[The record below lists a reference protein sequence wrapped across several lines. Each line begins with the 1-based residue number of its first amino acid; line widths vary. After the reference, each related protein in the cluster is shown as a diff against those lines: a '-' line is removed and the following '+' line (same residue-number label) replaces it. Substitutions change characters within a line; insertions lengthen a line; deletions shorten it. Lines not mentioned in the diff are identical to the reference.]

1 MKLWYQSMS
10 RQAAWGHYNVAL
22 RRILDRVK
30 DPDTEIEVHGITKR
44 GGLADQFHYLDY
56 LESGEVMENVQIATK
71 RGFDAFL
78 IGNIGDPGLQMCREI
93 TTMPVLGLCETALHT
108 ACMMGQNFSLV
119 TINEKFTPR
128 IIDNVHRYKLERR
141 LAAVNRMTI
150 DRINDLDEGFTKA
163 AARKRIFDQFMKAAN
178 ANVEQGAE
186 VIIAAGGVVMAL
198 LAEFGVHEAARNTPI
213 LNGIVSL
220 VKMGEAAVK
229 INRIMG
235 GKFLSKRLYY
245 APPGPDQIDEIR
257 KYYGDVYPTVKS
269 PGKKGGKASV
279 KGSTKTS
286 QKKSTTKKTTARS
299 KK

>member
-1 MKLWYQSMS
+1 MKMKIWYQSMS
-10 RQAAWGHYNVAL
+10 RQTSWGHYNVAL

-30 DPDTEIEVHGITKR
+30 DPQTTIEVHGITKR

-56 LESGEVMENVQIATK
+56 LESGEVMENVQTATR

-78 IGNIGDPGLQMCREI
+78 IGNIGDPGIHACREI

-108 ACMMGQNFSLV
+108 ACMMGRNFSLV

-163 AARKRIFDQFMKAAN
+163 ASRKRIFDQFMKAAN
-178 ANVEQGAE
+178 ANVDQGAE

-198 LAEFGVHEAARNTPI
+198 LAEFGVHSAAKNTPI

-229 INRIMG
+229 MNRIMG

-245 APPGPDQIDEIR
+245 APPGVDQIDEIR
-257 KYYGDVYPTVKS
+257 EHYGDVYPTVPAGRKTAS
-269 PGKKGGKASV
+269 RRDAKKPA
-279 KGSTKTS
+279 T
-286 QKKSTTKKTTARS
+286 RRR
-299 KK
+299 

>member
-1 MKLWYQSMS
+1 MS
-10 RQAAWGHYNVAL
+10 RQEAWGEYNKAL

-78 IGNIGDPGLQMCREI
+78 IGNIGDPGIHACREI

-108 ACMMGQNFSLV
+108 ACLMGNNFSLV

-141 LAAVNRMTI
+141 LVAVNRMTI

-163 AARKRIFDQFMKAAN
+163 SARKRIFDQFMRAAD

-198 LAEFGVHEAARNTPI
+198 LAEFGVHQAAKNTPI

-220 VKMGEAAVK
+220 VKIGEAAVK
-229 INRIMG
+229 MNRIMG
-235 GKFLSKRLYY
+235 GTFLSKRLYY
-245 APPGPDQIDEIR
+245 APPGSDQINEIR
-257 KYYGDVYPTVKS
+257 KYYGDVYPTVKG
-269 PGKKGGKASV
+269 PAKKGGKAE
-279 KGSTKTS
+279 KAKT
-286 QKKSTTKKTTARS
+286 QAKAGKKK
-299 KK
+299 

>member
-10 RQAAWGHYNVAL
+10 RQKAWGHYNEAL

-141 LAAVNRMTI
+141 LSAVNRMKI
-150 DRINDLDEGFTKA
+150 DRINDLDEGFTNA

-198 LAEFGVHEAARNTPI
+198 LAEFGVHSVAKNTPI

-220 VKMGEAAVK
+220 VKMGEATVK

-235 GKFLSKRLYY
+235 GNFLSKRLYY
-245 APPGPDQIDEIR
+245 APPSSDQIDEIR

-269 PGKKGGKASV
+269 PKKAAPKSAAKKKA
-279 KGSTKTS
+279 
-286 QKKSTTKKTTARS
+286 AR
-299 KK
+299 K

>member
-1 MKLWYQSMS
+1 MS
-10 RQAAWGHYNVAL
+10 RQEAWGEYNKAL

-78 IGNIGDPGLQMCREI
+78 IGNIGDPGIHACREI

-108 ACMMGQNFSLV
+108 ACLMGNNFSLV

-141 LAAVNRMTI
+141 LVAVNRMTI

-163 AARKRIFDQFMKAAN
+163 SARKRIFDQFMRAAD

-198 LAEFGVHEAARNTPI
+198 LAEFGVHQAAKNTPI

-229 INRIMG
+229 MNRIMG
-235 GKFLSKRLYY
+235 GTFLSKRLYY
-245 APPGPDQIDEIR
+245 APPGSDQINEIR
-257 KYYGDVYPTVKS
+257 KYYGDVYPTVKG
-269 PGKKGGKASV
+269 PAKKGGKAE
-279 KGSTKTS
+279 KAKT
-286 QKKSTTKKTTARS
+286 QAKAGKKK
-299 KK
+299 

>member
-1 MKLWYQSMS
+1 MKMKIWYQSMS
-10 RQAAWGHYNVAL
+10 RQTSWGHYNVAL

-30 DPDTEIEVHGITKR
+30 DPETTIEVHGITKR

-56 LESGEVMENVQIATK
+56 LESGEVMENVQTATR

-78 IGNIGDPGLQMCREI
+78 IGNIGDPGIHACREI

-108 ACMMGQNFSLV
+108 ACMMGRNFSLV

-198 LAEFGVHEAARNTPI
+198 LAEFGVHAAAKNTPI

-229 INRIMG
+229 MNRIMG

-245 APPGPDQIDEIR
+245 APPGVDQIDEIR
-257 KYYGDVYPTVKS
+257 AHYGDVYPTV
-269 PGKKGGKASV
+269 PAGRKAAAGRGV
-279 KGSTKTS
+279 KPAAKRR
-286 QKKSTTKKTTARS
+286 K
-299 KK
+299 

>member
-1 MKLWYQSMS
+1 MKMKIWYQSMS
-10 RQAAWGHYNVAL
+10 RQTSWGHYNVAL

-30 DPDTEIEVHGITKR
+30 DPETVIEVHGITKR

-56 LESGEVMENVQIATK
+56 LESGEVMENVQTATR

-78 IGNIGDPGLQMCREI
+78 IGNIGDPGIHACREI

-108 ACMMGQNFSLV
+108 ACMMGRNFSLV

-198 LAEFGVHEAARNTPI
+198 LAEFGVHSAAKNTPI

-229 INRIMG
+229 MNRIMG

-245 APPGPDQIDEIR
+245 APPGVDQIDEIR
-257 KYYGDVYPTVKS
+257 EHYGDVYPTVPSGRK
-269 PGKKGGKASV
+269 PR
-279 KGSTKTS
+279 
-286 QKKSTTKKTTARS
+286 ARS
-299 KK
+299 KPAARRRK

>member
-10 RQAAWGHYNVAL
+10 RQKAWGHYNEAL

-56 LESGEVMENVQIATK
+56 LESGEVMENVQIATR

-78 IGNIGDPGLQMCREI
+78 IGNIGDPGIHACREI

-108 ACMMGQNFSLV
+108 ACLMGRNFSLV

-150 DRINDLDEGFTKA
+150 DRINDLDAGFTNA
-163 AARKRIFDQFMKAAN
+163 AARKRIFDQFMKAAD

-198 LAEFGVHEAARNTPI
+198 LAEFGVHEAAKNTPI

-229 INRIMG
+229 MNRIMG

-245 APPGPDQIDEIR
+245 APPGGDQIDEIR
-257 KYYGDVYPTVKS
+257 RYYGDVYPTVQSPADKRKS
-269 PGKKGGKASV
+269 RAKKGGKA
-279 KGSTKTS
+279 
-286 QKKSTTKKTTARS
+286 RS
-299 KK
+299 GK

>member
-1 MKLWYQSMS
+1 MKMKIWYQSMS
-10 RQAAWGHYNVAL
+10 RQTSWGHYNVAL

-30 DPDTEIEVHGITKR
+30 DPETTIEVHGITKR

-56 LESGEVMENVQIATK
+56 LESGEVMENVQTATR

-78 IGNIGDPGLQMCREI
+78 IGNIGDPGIHACREI

-108 ACMMGQNFSLV
+108 ACLMGRNFSLV

-198 LAEFGVHEAARNTPI
+198 LAEFGVHAAAKNTPI

-229 INRIMG
+229 MNRIMG

-245 APPGPDQIDEIR
+245 APPGVDQIDEIR
-257 KYYGDVYPTVKS
+257 AHYGDVYPTVPS
-269 PGKKGGKASV
+269 GR
-279 KGSTKTS
+279 KTR
-286 QKKSTTKKTTARS
+286 ARA
-299 KK
+299 KPAARHRK

>member
-1 MKLWYQSMS
+1 MS
-10 RQAAWGHYNVAL
+10 RQTAWGHYNVAL

-78 IGNIGDPGLQMCREI
+78 IGNIGDPGIHSCREI
-93 TTMPVLGLCETALHT
+93 TTIPVLGLCETALHT
-108 ACMMGQNFSLV
+108 ACLMGQNFSLV

-128 IIDNVHRYKLERR
+128 IIDNVHRYKMERR
-141 LAAVNRMTI
+141 LSAVNRMTI
-150 DRINDLDEGFTKA
+150 DRINDLDAGFTNA

-198 LAEFGVHEAARNTPI
+198 LAEFGVHQAAKNTPI

-220 VKMGEAAVK
+220 VKMGEAEPHHGRQIPQQAPVLRPSRDGSDRRNPQVLRRCVSDSAGQGGSQ
-229 INRIMG
+229 NRC
-235 GKFLSKRLYY
+235 GK
-245 APPGPDQIDEIR
+245 
-257 KYYGDVYPTVKS
+257 TVAQDCQKS
-269 PGKKGGKASV
+269 AEKVRG
-279 KGSTKTS
+279 
-286 QKKSTTKKTTARS
+286 
-299 KK
+299 

>member
-1 MKLWYQSMS
+1 MS
-10 RQAAWGHYNVAL
+10 RQKAWGHYNEAL

-78 IGNIGDPGLQMCREI
+78 IGNIGDPGIHACREI

-108 ACMMGQNFSLV
+108 ACLMGNNFSLV

-150 DRINDLDEGFTKA
+150 DRINDLDEGFIKA
-163 AARKRIFDQFMKAAN
+163 SARKRIFDQFMKAAD

-198 LAEFGVHEAARNTPI
+198 LAEFGVHQAAKNTPI

-229 INRIMG
+229 MNRIMG

-245 APPGPDQIDEIR
+245 APPGSDQIDEIR

-269 PGKKGGKASV
+269 PAKKGGKAE
-279 KGSTKTS
+279 KAKT
-286 QKKSTTKKTTARS
+286 QAKAGKEK
-299 KK
+299 

>member
-1 MKLWYQSMS
+1 MS
-10 RQAAWGHYNVAL
+10 RQKAWGHYNEAL

-30 DPDTEIEVHGITKR
+30 DPDTESEVHGIPKR

-56 LESGEVMENVQIATK
+56 LESGEVMENVQIATR

-78 IGNIGDPGLQMCREI
+78 IGNIGDPGIHACREI

-108 ACMMGQNFSLV
+108 ACLMGKNFSLV

-150 DRINDLDEGFTKA
+150 DRINDLDEGFIKA
-163 AARKRIFDQFMKAAN
+163 SARKRIFEQFMKAAD

-186 VIIAAGGVVMAL
+186 VIIAAGGGGMAL
-198 LAEFGVHEAARNTPI
+198 LAEFGVHQAAKNTPI

-229 INRIMG
+229 MNRIMG
-235 GKFLSKRLYY
+235 GTFLSKRLYY
-245 APPGPDQIDEIR
+245 APPGSDQIDEIR

-269 PGKKGGKASV
+269 PAKKGGKAEKAKTQAKAGKK
-279 KGSTKTS
+279 KGM
-286 QKKSTTKKTTARS
+286 QK
-299 KK
+299 

>member
-1 MKLWYQSMS
+1 MKIWYQSMS
-10 RQAAWGHYNVAL
+10 RQKAWGHYNVAL
-22 RRILDRVK
+22 RRILDRIK

-56 LESGEVMENVQIATK
+56 LESGEVMENVQIATR

-78 IGNIGDPGLQMCREI
+78 IGNIGDPGIHACREI

-108 ACMMGQNFSLV
+108 ACLMGQNFSLV

-128 IIDNVHRYKLERR
+128 IIDNVHRYKMERR
-141 LAAVNRMTI
+141 LSAVNRMTI
-150 DRINDLDEGFTKA
+150 DRINDLDAGFTNA

-198 LAEFGVHEAARNTPI
+198 LAEFGVHQAAKNTPI

-229 INRIMG
+229 MNRIMG
-235 GKFLSKRLYY
+235 GTFLSKRLYY
-245 APPGPDQIDEIR
+245 APPGSDQIDEIR
-257 KYYGDVYPTVKS
+257 KYYGDVYPTV
-269 PGKKGGKASV
+269 PGKSAAK
-279 KGSTKTS
+279 
-286 QKKSTTKKTTARS
+286 KKTVAG
-299 KK
+299 KKAAKTRGR

>member
-1 MKLWYQSMS
+1 MS
-10 RQAAWGHYNVAL
+10 RQEAWGEYNKAL

-78 IGNIGDPGLQMCREI
+78 IGNIGDPGIHACREI

-108 ACMMGQNFSLV
+108 ACLMGNNFSLV

-141 LAAVNRMTI
+141 LVAVNRMTI

-163 AARKRIFDQFMKAAN
+163 SARKRIFDQFMRAAD

-198 LAEFGVHEAARNTPI
+198 LAEFGVHQAAKNTPI

-220 VKMGEAAVK
+220 VKIGEAAVK
-229 INRIMG
+229 MNRIMG
-235 GKFLSKRLYY
+235 GTFLSKRLYY
-245 APPGPDQIDEIR
+245 APPGSDQIDEIR

-269 PGKKGGKASV
+269 PAKKGGKAE
-279 KGSTKTS
+279 KAKT
-286 QKKSTTKKTTARS
+286 QAKAGKKK
-299 KK
+299 

>member
-1 MKLWYQSMS
+1 MS
-10 RQAAWGHYNVAL
+10 RQEAWGEYNKAL

-78 IGNIGDPGLQMCREI
+78 IGNIGDPGIHACREI

-108 ACMMGQNFSLV
+108 ACLMGNNFSLV

-141 LAAVNRMTI
+141 LVAVNRMTI

-163 AARKRIFDQFMKAAN
+163 SARKRIFGQFMRAAD

-198 LAEFGVHEAARNTPI
+198 LAEFGVHQAAKNTPI

-229 INRIMG
+229 MNRIMG
-235 GKFLSKRLYY
+235 GTFLSKRLYY
-245 APPGPDQIDEIR
+245 APPGSDQIDEIR

-269 PGKKGGKASV
+269 PAKKGGKAEKAKTQV
-279 KGSTKTS
+279 KAG
-286 QKKSTTKKTTARS
+286 KKN
-299 KK
+299 

>member
-1 MKLWYQSMS
+1 MKIWYQSMS
-10 RQAAWGHYNVAL
+10 RQKAWGHYNEAL

-141 LAAVNRMTI
+141 LSAVNRMKI
-150 DRINDLDEGFTKA
+150 DRINDLDEGFTNV
-163 AARKRIFDQFMKAAN
+163 AARKRIFGQFMKAAN

-198 LAEFGVHEAARNTPI
+198 LAEFGVHTVGKKTPI

-220 VKMGEAAVK
+220 VKMGEATVK

-235 GKFLSKRLYY
+235 GNFLSKRLYY
-245 APPGPDQIDEIR
+245 APPSSDQIDEIR

-269 PGKKGGKASV
+269 PKKAAPKTAGKKKAV
-279 KGSTKTS
+279 
-286 QKKSTTKKTTARS
+286 S
-299 KK
+299 K

>member
-1 MKLWYQSMS
+1 VRLWYQSMS
-10 RQAAWGHYNVAL
+10 RQKAWGHYNVAL
-22 RRILDRVK
+22 RRILDRIK

-78 IGNIGDPGLQMCREI
+78 IGNIGDPGIHACREI
-93 TTMPVLGLCETALHT
+93 TTMPVLGLCETALLT
-108 ACMMGQNFSLV
+108 ACMMGRNFSLV

-150 DRINDLDEGFTKA
+150 DRINDLDEGFTDAK
-163 AARKRIFDQFMKAAN
+163 ARKKIITQFMKAAD

-198 LAEFGVHEAARNTPI
+198 LAEAGVHQAAKNTPI

-229 INRIMG
+229 MNRIMG
-235 GKFLSKRLYY
+235 GGFLSKRLYY
-245 APPGPDQIDEIR
+245 APPGTDQIDEIR
-257 KYYGDVYPTVKS
+257 KYYGDVYPTV
-269 PGKKGGKASV
+269 PGKAAAK
-279 KGSTKTS
+279 
-286 QKKSTTKKTTARS
+286 KKTAKSR
-299 KK
+299 KR